1 MAGRY
6 RQRRNA
12 FLILRDL
19 DVKWTTQRFLRP
31 WRGLM
36 TLSRHYGH
44 LASQMAWRQMAGTC
58 RIAWCAWRQ
67 TAIISKCCD
76 DRVARACCHNK
87 SVLFTGWKELL
98 QILKNMR
105 AFREDVILPVQR
117 RRKLSS
123 TFLSWRL
130 QVSFCNQWWLATQI
144 KFLLTRG
151 RDH

>member
-6 RQRRNA
+6 GRLRNA

-19 DVKWTTQRFLRP
+19 DVKWTTQRFLRR
-31 WRGLM
+31 WCGLM
-36 TLSRHYGH
+36 ALSRHYGH

-58 RIAWCAWRQ
+58 RIAWRAWRQ
-67 TAIISKCCD
+67 TVMIGKFCD
-76 DRVARACCHNK
+76 DRAARACCHNK
-87 SVLFTGWKELL
+87 SMLFMGWKGQV
-98 QILKNMR
+98 QILKDMR
-105 AFREDVILPVQR
+105 TFREDIILPVQR

-144 KFLLTRG
+144 MFLLT
-151 RDH
+151 